1 MDAWLRVLQ
10 ALADLASIITAVIA
24 AGAAGWYLHQR
35 RQKTLRLE
43 NYLKAETGGN
53 ETRGTVTHLAAEL
66 GMTEA
71 EVIDA
76 AIRSRHVERS
86 ASPPL
91 WGAPSMML
99 FRYSKKRA

>member
-1 MDAWLRVLQ
+1 MDAWLRALQ

-24 AGAAGWYLHQR
+24 VGAAGWYFHQR
-35 RQKTLRLE
+35 RQKRLRLE

-53 ETRGTVTHLAAEL
+53 ETRRTVTHLAAEL

-71 EVIDA
+71 EVMDA
-76 AIRSRHVERS
+76 AIRSRDIDRS

-91 WGAPSMML
+91 MGAPSTLL
-99 FRYSKKRA
+99 FRYSKKRT